1 MGKDKHIV
9 NLIFYAMK
17 LGNMHIIQQEVKDI
31 YDDISKCLNNRS
43 LHIKR
48 FSNSSIYILNNINQ
62 TFTEELIIQ
71 TYFLLTNE
79 LLENEIA
86 TKIMNYIIKI
96 LMLHLI
102 HLLHYFICILQ
113 TILLRTI

>member
-1 MGKDKHIV
+1 
-9 NLIFYAMK
+9 MK

-31 YDDISKCLNNRS
+31 YDDISKCLNNRI

-71 TYFLLTNE
+71 TYFLLTND
-79 LLENEIA
+79 L
-86 TKIMNYIIKI
+86 
-96 LMLHLI
+96 
-102 HLLHYFICILQ
+102 
-113 TILLRTI
+113 